1 MKKKLYISYFVLAG
15 LALNM
20 SGCIKDYNDP
30 SSAIEESVVT
40 NPKALAGVAT
50 GLQSRYASG
59 RGNIYNTVTASGFL
73 AGELTLLNQGNTAE
87 LQLSLGGASLDGS
100 NTVMSGLWVNSNKII
115 YDAEV
120 ILKNSAGLSDKSFS
134 SGLIGYSTI
143 FKSLALGDLAA
154 FWEKVPSGIG
164 ENVTFITRQEAYTKI
179 IADIDLALAGIT
191 ANPISASFYTNVPA
205 GIDIVNTL
213 RALKARYALY
223 SGNYALALSTA
234 NTVDLSKKSSF
245 QHNATLNQNGIF
257 VAVTGTNNLWQPV
270 SNTLGLPIA
279 LVPSAG
285 DKRIPFYISENLTVA
300 PKYRMAG
307 FGATVA
313 SEWPVYLPGEITLIK
328 AESYA
333 RQTSPDLANAL
344 IELNKIITKKP
355 AADAFGVGAD
365 LPALAG
371 PLTAAETLTEIFRQR
386 SIEMFLSGQ
395 KLEDSRRLNR
405 PQTERKRNFINY
417 PFRERDQN
425 KNTPADPAN

>member
-1 MKKKLYISYFVLAG
+1 MKKKLFISYFVLAA

-20 SGCIKDYNDP
+20 SGCIKDYEDP
-30 SSAIEESVVT
+30 SSAIEESVIT

-59 RGNIYNTVTASGFL
+59 RSNIYNTITASGFL

-87 LQLSLGGASLDGS
+87 LQLSLGGVSLDGS

-115 YDAEV
+115 YDANV
-120 ILKNSAGLSDKSFS
+120 VLTNAAGLSDKAFS

-154 FWEKVPSGIG
+154 FWEKVPSGVG
-164 ENVTFITRQEAYTKI
+164 EEVTFITRQEAYTKI

-191 ANPISASFYTNVPA
+191 ANPISASFYTNIPA

-223 SGNYALALSTA
+223 SGNYSLALSTA
-234 NTVDLSKKSSF
+234 NSVDLTKKSSF

-270 SNTLGLPIA
+270 SNTLGLPA
-279 LVPSAG
+279 GLEPTAG

-300 PKYRMAG
+300 PRYRMAG
-307 FGATVA
+307 FAATVA
-313 SEWPVYLPGEITLIK
+313 SEWPVYLPGEMILIK
-328 AESYA
+328 AEAYA

-355 AADAFGVGAD
+355 ASDVFAVGAD
-365 LPALAG
+365 LPALVG
-371 PLTAAETLTEIFRQR
+371 PLTSAQILTEIFRQR

-395 KLEDSRRLNR
+395 KLEDSRRLGR
-405 PQTERKRNFINY
+405 PQTERKRNYINY